1 MDRRSFFRTSATWA
15 IGALIGG
22 WAGLQ
27 YASFQEKREEDE
39 AKRMMKYS
47 ECHENM
53 LDTFSRSFAE
63 LRKWEILFFDEEGTF
78 IEKFA
83 LPKDWDTY
91 GVEQK
96 QKKRDEYRK
105 QLALKYKLSS
115 SDESDILASSP
126 HGVLQGEWTG
136 ETLRTLTKK
145 LWYKKTIGD
154 EKNRIRIDYIR
165 DTFRD
170 FGGWWLIAKLMSE
183 HICGLVAGESRF
195 DTSLISRS
203 GAVGIF
209 QLMPAR
215 IRDSRLNPKKYSL
228 DEVTLS
234 LKKQA
239 EIAKRLFLADWELI
253 RSRFGEKI
261 GKAYFGGNADD
272 TLRYVLFPLLIN
284 AYNTG
289 YPNIEAVV
297 RGFMTKYPTIWDLE
311 AEFEVKYRDGFGY
324 DFFWYLS
331 RFGLAHNGAPSYGS
345 DSAAYFYK
353 SMAMSRVL
361 NSWSPS
367 LRTTQYIPLSE
378 RSYEVVQSLWNTIS
392 SGVLTWIVAGWVAW
406 VIASQIPV
414 GSLLAGWKE
423 KLPAIQAPKIQI
435 QTRRRALLALGGLSA
450 LWLGGWWVSRLYDR
464 FHLRRPETPLGR
476 GWNLASFEPQRWA
489 PESVL
494 GSIYPRNSKVEHIP
508 VDRRHQPKT
517 ITPWLHE
524 HAIKLGISSANTR
537 SDLMKLGGRLDPSLT
552 NLDYRPRDMGKSALQ
567 ESGAKSVG
575 SRNHPDY
582 LSIHRHT
589 EKLIRDISQTLNIEL
604 QKAYGLDPK
613 KYRVRLIV
621 NSGARDRA
629 YAKRYLRNASDNS
642 SHPYGIAFDI
652 AHRFD
657 IIDLESKQSYMITSG
672 DTYEKTKRVLDI
684 VVSRMQHGSWRFQGK
699 FFAIQEL
706 QPPHIHISDRLGE
719 EKWRPPYLRG

>member
-1 MDRRSFFRTSATWA
+1 MDRRSFFRTWTTWA
-15 IGALIGG
+15 IGALIWWWVGM
-22 WAGLQ
+22 Q
-27 YASFQEKREEDE
+27 YASFQEKKEEDE
-39 AKRMMKYS
+39 AKRMMKSS

-63 LRKWEILFFDEEGTF
+63 LTKWELLFYDEEGAF

-83 LPKDWDTY
+83 LPKDWDKYTAP
-91 GVEQK
+91 QK
-96 QKKRDEYRK
+96 QQKRDEYRK
-105 QLALKYKLSS
+105 QLALKYKLPS
-115 SDESDILASSP
+115 SDEDTILASSP
-126 HGVLQGEWTG
+126 HGVLQGESGG
-136 ETLRTLTKK
+136 ETLLSLTKK
-145 LWYKKTIGD
+145 LWSKKTIDD
-154 EKNRIRIDYIR
+154 EKNRTRIEYIR

-183 HICGLVAGESRF
+183 HICGLAAGESRF

-215 IRDSRLNPKKYSL
+215 IRDIRLNPKKYSL
-228 DEVTLS
+228 DEVSLS

-253 RSRFGEKI
+253 RSRFAEKI
-261 GKAYFGGNADD
+261 GKAYFGGNEDD
-272 TLRYVLFPLLIN
+272 TLRYALFPLLIN

-297 RGFMTKYPTIWDLE
+297 RGFMTEYPTIWDLE
-311 AEFEVKYRDGFGY
+311 TEFEVSYKGGLGY

-361 NSWSPS
+361 NSWPPASRKSEYTPIS
-367 LRTTQYIPLSE
+367 L
-378 RSYEVVQSLWNTIS
+378 RSYELPESSWSMTSTILA
-392 SGVLTWIVAGWVAW
+392 GVVAGWVTW
-406 VIASQIPV
+406 VLVSKLPIW
-414 GSLLAGWKE
+414 SLVSRWKE
-423 KLPAIQAPKIQI
+423 RLPKIQI
-435 QTRRRALLALGGLSA
+435 PSVQTHIRRRALLVLWWAGT
-450 LWLGGWWVSRLYDR
+450 LWLGGWWARKLYDKFR
-464 FHLRRPETPLGR
+464 PTRPESPLGEW
-476 GWNLASFEPQRWA
+476 GTLPPYAPQRWA
-489 PESVL
+489 LESVL
-494 GSIYPRNSKVEHIP
+494 GSIYPRNNTINHIP

-524 HAIKLGISSANTR
+524 HARKLGISPANTR
-537 SDLMKLGGRLDPSLT
+537 SDLVKLSGRLDTSLT
-552 NLDYRPRDMGKSALQ
+552 NFDYRPRDMGRSALQ
-567 ESGAKSVG
+567 EGSKKAVG

-582 LSIHRHT
+582 LVLHAHT
-589 EKLIRDISQTLNIEL
+589 EKLIRNISQSLNLEL
-604 QKAYGLDPK
+604 QRVHGLDPK

-629 YAKRYLRNASDNS
+629 YAKKYLHNASDNS

-657 IIDLESKQSYMITSG
+657 IIDLRSKQSYMITSG
-672 DTYEKTKRVLDI
+672 DVYEKTKRALDT

-699 FFAIQEL
+699 LFAIQEL

-719 EKWRPPYLRG
+719 EKWIPPYLRG